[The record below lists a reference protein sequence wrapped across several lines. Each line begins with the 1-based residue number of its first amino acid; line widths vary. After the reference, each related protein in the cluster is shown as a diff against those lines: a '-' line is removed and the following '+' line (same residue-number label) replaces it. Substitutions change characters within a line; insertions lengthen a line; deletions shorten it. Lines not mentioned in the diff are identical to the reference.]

1 LLLVRLAPEEDAHD
15 VDAGNDSAVLA
26 LRPSHEGKDAARR
39 ETDDAAAT
47 VDDLLVGLAA
57 EAYPVLDLAFLE
69 GQLDQCGEG
78 RRPVRQRTAVRA
90 AVGATGHC
98 SSPGMCWGLRERS
111 ASSAG
116 VMARPFGQNRHHA
129 SPARAANK

>member
-47 VDDLLVGLAA
+47 VDDLLVALAA

-69 GQLDQCGEG
+69 GQLDQCCEG

-90 AVGATGHC
+90 AMGATGHC
-98 SSPGMCWGLRERS
+98 SSPVMCWGLRGQRVGRGRHGLPLRAEPAPRF
-111 ASSAG
+111 AC
-116 VMARPFGQNRHHA
+116 ARV
-129 SPARAANK
+129 KE